1 MVEVYD
7 SVEQSE
13 RVKGWLRENGGA
25 IIMGLVL
32 AFGGLFGFKQWQVWS
47 ESKAQR
53 ASAEYEV
60 LLEQLEEDR
69 LDPAVANYETL
80 KTEFGGSAY
89 TALAALSM
97 ARARV
102 ESGQADLAE
111 TLLENVMA
119 TAEPAP
125 VRVIAR
131 ERLARLK
138 IDLGDPQAALDLLD
152 QAPSST
158 GFESR
163 FAEIRGDALA
173 ALGRHADAVAAY
185 TEALELQESGVG
197 FRPLLEMKR
206 DAIESDAGARS

>member
-32 AFGGLFGFKQWQVWS
+32 AFGGLFGFKQWQVWDQNKS
-47 ESKAQR
+47 QR

-60 LLEQLEEDR
+60 LLEELAEER
-69 LDPAVANYETL
+69 LDPAVANFETL
-80 KTEFGGSAY
+80 KADHAGSAY
-89 TALAALSM
+89 THLAALSM

-102 ESGQADLAE
+102 ESGQGELAVS
-111 TLLENVMA
+111 LLESVMKSG
-119 TAEPAP
+119 EPAP
-125 VRVIAR
+125 LREIAR

-138 IDLGDPQAALDLLD
+138 IDLGDAEAALALIDAALTE
-152 QAPSST
+152 T

-163 FAEIRGDALA
+163 YAEIRGDALA
-173 ALGRHADAVAAY
+173 ALGRNADAIAAY
-185 TEALELQESGVG
+185 TEALERQETGIG

-206 DAIESDAGARS
+206 DALEADAGMES

>member
-25 IIMGLVL
+25 IVMGLVL
-32 AFGGLFGFKQWQVWS
+32 AFGGLFGFKQWQVWN
-47 ESKAQR
+47 ESKSQR

-60 LLEQLEEDR
+60 MLEQLENER
-69 LDPAVANYETL
+69 LDPAVANFETL
-80 KTEFGGSAY
+80 KSDFGGSAY

-111 TLLENVMA
+111 SLLESVMSSG
-119 TAEPAP
+119 EPAP
-125 VRVIAR
+125 IRVIAR

-138 IDLGDPQAALDLLD
+138 IALGEPQAALDLLD
-152 QAPSST
+152 AAPTDT
-158 GFESR
+158 GFQSR

-173 ALGRHADAVAAY
+173 ALGRNEDAVAAY
-185 TEALELQESGVG
+185 TEALELQETGVG
-197 FRPLLEMKR
+197 YRPLLEMKR
-206 DAIESDAGARS
+206 EALEADAGANS